1 MPEEEAHAAE
11 RPAQLSARR
20 KRRRL
25 AVVVLLILVTLLGAL
40 FLPQLSADVA
50 ATAPSTAFSTAPV
63 PLTQP
68 VPARPANPSP
78 AAAPAAA
85 APAAPGPAAAAPERL
100 FYPSVGIDLSVLPLT
115 PTDAETNGQELD
127 PPLTENAYWLTSY
140 GMPGTGSANTT
151 YIVGHSWEGRDAPFN
166 HLSAQAKV
174 GDVFTVVMAT
184 GSLAYRV
191 DSVSTH
197 DKDTLKDS
205 DIWNIVP
212 NRLILVSCYTEDLWG
227 KNVII
232 SASLAG

>member
-1 MPEEEAHAAE
+1 MPEEEAHAAD

-63 PLTQP
+63 PSP
-68 VPARPANPSP
+68 VPATLADPSAAPAVLPP
-78 AAAPAAA
+78 GLAAAP
-85 APAAPGPAAAAPERL
+85 PERL
-100 FYPSVGIDLSVLPLT
+100 VYPATGIDLAVLPLT

-140 GMPGTGSANTT
+140 GMPGTGSTNST

-166 HLSAQAKV
+166 HLSAQAKA
-174 GDVFTVVMAT
+174 GDVFTVVTAT

-191 DSVSTH
+191 DSVITH

-205 DIWNIVP
+205 DIWDVVP
-212 NRLILVSCYTEDLWG
+212 GRLILISCYTEDLWG
-227 KNVII
+227 RNVIV
-232 SASLAG
+232 SASPVG